1 MLSGRSLAEPTPQGL
16 LLRHTLEG
24 HLGAIVSLA
33 WSPDG
38 VRLATTSHDTT
49 IRIWNA
55 GQRQLLKILKGHTQP
70 VLAVAWSRSGELL
83 ITGSKDNTARIW
95 EVNSGQCLQVLGGH
109 QHDVLGVAFSPTEE
123 IVATASCDKIVRLWD
138 WRARRMVLIF
148 REHTGPVHTALWSDS
163 RHLVSASEDRT
174 VQMWTLEGQ
183 VRFRLEGGASVAWTP
198 DFRVFVSGSYDGSII
213 VREVG
218 AKRQRLLEGHT
229 EAVHALS
236 FSADRRFLVSRSR
249 GMTRIWRCDT
259 WEAVATFNELGSE
272 TAVVGPN
279 TVAFHP
285 SLPLL
290 AMIRQSG
297 TSVRLFDIKP
307 DVLLTSERRSETVHY
322 ANAKV
327 VLVGDSGVG
336 KTCLARALLKK
347 PFVPTEPTRGRDVE
361 TFLHEEVT
369 IENGRRETREILLWD
384 LAGHPSYRLIHP
396 LHLRDVA
403 VALVVFDASDES
415 DNFRSVHQWVR
426 TLRQAQQLDAQSGA
440 EAAPMRLFLVAAR
453 CDETSA
459 HISRAKI
466 EALVKNLKFDGY
478 FETSAK
484 LGWDIDRLRTE
495 IEKAIPWASLP
506 RVSSTVLF
514 QRIRTFLGRER
525 GKGRL
530 LSSLDDLY
538 RLFLLE
544 MKIAEENYKLRA
556 QFDNCLGRIEWRGL
570 IRKLNFGG
578 LILLQSELLDVYAS
592 AIINA
597 AQSSKEGFGSVL
609 EDDIRAGRFEVP
621 EEWRVM
627 DKGQERLLILATVE
641 DLLQHEIAVRETA
654 DTGVYLVFPSEIRR
668 QLDEL
673 PDPENQSAIFDFE
686 GAVESIYST
695 LAVRLLQSG
704 MWTRKEMWQN
714 AVTFVA
720 RDGGVCGMF
729 LTVKEEGKGSLLV
742 FYEDDPPPEVRYQF
756 EEYIYQHLR
765 RRALPESLRRRRRL
779 VCPEC
784 KTPVPE
790 EAIQRRLERNR
801 NFIICNVCDAQ
812 LPLRGNPSGF
822 AAAPTVSIASIDRA
836 AEERRTREAQIVAA
850 SAEIGTRRVKEW
862 AGASI
867 ATLALVF
874 TDIVGSTQM
883 ANELG
888 DETYQQIRRK
898 HFAQARRFIQTN
910 DGCEIK
916 TIGDAY
922 MVAFRSVPAAL
933 SFVLALYR
941 DTGDPRIR
949 IRAGIHVGPVYVEDQ
964 DAFGTMVNFASR
976 VVAQAEGAEIW
987 LSNEAKSHI
996 DLVGLKH
1003 QTMLP
1008 WIEHKNCTLKGF
1020 PGTYT
1025 LWSLLT
1031 TS

>member
-1 MLSGRSLAEPTPQGL
+1 MLSGRSPVETTPQGL
-16 LLRHTLEG
+16 LLRHSLEG
-24 HLGAIVSLA
+24 HTGAIVSLA

-38 VRLATTSHDTT
+38 TRLATTSHDAS

-55 GQRQLLKILKGHTQP
+55 GQRQLLKILKGHLQP
-70 VLAVAWSRSGELL
+70 VIAVAWSRNGDLL
-83 ITGSKDNTARIW
+83 VTGSKDNTARIW
-95 EVNSGQCLQVLGGH
+95 DVNSGVCLQILAGH
-109 QHDVLGVAFSPTEE
+109 QNDVLGVSFSPTGE
-123 IVATASCDKIVRLWD
+123 IVATASRDKLVRLWD
-138 WRARRMVLIF
+138 WNTRRMLLVF
-148 REHTGPVHTALWSDS
+148 REHSGPVHTVLWSDA
-163 RHLVSASEDRT
+163 RHLVSASEDQSVR
-174 VQMWTLEGQ
+174 MWTAEGH

-198 DFRVFVSGSYDGSII
+198 DFRVFVSGCYDGSII
-213 VREVG
+213 VRELG
-218 AKRQRLLEGHT
+218 AKKQRLLEGHT
-229 EAVHALS
+229 EAVRGLS
-236 FSADRRFLVSRSR
+236 FSADRRFLVSRSL

-259 WEAVATFNELGSE
+259 WETVAIFNELASE
-272 TAVVGPN
+272 MTVVGPH
-279 TVAFHP
+279 TVMFHP

-297 TSVRLFDIKP
+297 TSVRIFDIKP
-307 DVLLTSERRSETVHY
+307 DVLLASDRRSETIHY
-322 ANAKV
+322 VNAKV

-347 PFVPTEPTRGRDVE
+347 PFIPTEPTRGREVE
-361 TFLHEEVT
+361 TFLHQEVT
-369 IENGRRETREILLWD
+369 VENGRRETHEILLWD

-403 VALVVFDASDES
+403 VALVVFDASDEK

-426 TLRQAQQLDAQSGA
+426 TLRQARQLDAQNGA

-459 HISRAKI
+459 NIPRAKI
-466 EALVKNLKFDGY
+466 DALLKNLQFDGY

-484 LGWDIDRLRTE
+484 LGWDMDRLRSE

-506 RVSSTVLF
+506 RVSSTVFF
-514 QRIRTFLGRER
+514 QRIRTFLTRER
-525 GKGRL
+525 EKGRI

-538 RLFLLE
+538 RSFLSE
-544 MKIAEENYKLRA
+544 MKIAEESSKLRA

-570 IRKLNFGG
+570 IRKLSFGG
-578 LILLQSELLDVYAS
+578 LILLHSELLDVYAS

-597 AQSSKEGFGSVL
+597 AQSSEEGFGSVL

-621 EEWRVM
+621 QEWRVM

-641 DLLQHEIAVRETA
+641 DLLQHDIAVRETA
-654 DTGVYLVFPSEIRR
+654 ETGVYLVFPSEIRR
-668 QLDEL
+668 QLEEL
-673 PDPENQSAIFDFE
+673 PDPENQSVIFDFD

-695 LAVRLLQSG
+695 LAVRLLQSD

-714 AVTFVA
+714 AVTFLA

-729 LTVKEEGKGSLLV
+729 LTTKEEGKGSLIV

-756 EEYIYQHLR
+756 EGYIYQHLR
-765 RRALPESLRRRRRL
+765 RRALPDTVKRRRRL

-790 EAIQRRLERNR
+790 DAIQRRLERNR
-801 NFIICNVCDAQ
+801 NFIICNVCDTQ
-812 LPLRGNPSGF
+812 LPLNGGTSGF
-822 AAAPTVSIASIDRA
+822 AVAPTVSVASIDRA
-836 AEERRTREAQIVAA
+836 AEERRTREAQMVAA

-898 HFAQARRFIQTN
+898 HFAQARRLIQMN

-933 SFVLALYR
+933 SFALALYR

-1003 QTMLP
+1003 QTTLP
-1008 WIEHKNCTLKGF
+1008 WLEHKNCTLKGF

-1025 LWSLLT
+1025 LWSLIT
-1031 TS
+1031 AS